1 MKTTVKR
8 IAKLEYD
15 MEDPKDTQLF
25 HLTISAPMLKKSIL
39 EIVNILRD
47 YPDLS
52 YEARGILENNLV
64 FLDDLLEGDY
74 K

>member
-15 MEDPKDTQLF
+15 MEDPKDTRLF

-39 EIVNILRD
+39 EIVKILRD

-64 FLDDLLEGDY
+64 FLDELLEGDY
-74 K
+74 E